1 MEQRLL
7 QGLITYIAPMSISRL
22 LLAATALFAFTGCI
36 TIEENY
42 TFKKDGSG
50 TMTYVVD
57 LTELGDMLKTMGDMG
72 VGKDEKDGE
81 MGAMDLGG
89 GKGALEKIG
98 GITKVKLDT
107 KKKWI
112 QKLSFR
118 FEDVNALNL
127 ALNVL
132 MPDSS
137 GLAQEFFR
145 WDNGTLIRTNNRHAF
160 EMGAGMAGAG
170 GEEENGE
177 EGEGGFDMATM
188 LGSMKYKYSF
198 KFKQAISEVSSA
210 DGVEKVNMG
219 SKAVNLSTDWS
230 VISKDPKALDLR
242 IVLDR

>member
-1 MEQRLL
+1 MSIPRRLL
-7 QGLITYIAPMSISRL
+7 VASALIV
-22 LLAATALFAFTGCI
+22 FTGCI

-57 LTELGDMLKTMGDMG
+57 LTELGEMLKTMGDMG
-72 VGKDEKDGE
+72 VGKDDKDGE

-107 KKKWI
+107 KKKWV

-127 ALNVL
+127 ALNNL

-145 WDNGTLIRTNNRHAF
+145 WDNGTLVRTSNRHAF
-160 EMGAGMAGAG
+160 EIGAGISG
-170 GEEENGE
+170 GG
-177 EGEGGFDMATM
+177 EGEGGEEAEEGFDVGAM

-198 KFKQAISEVSSA
+198 KFKQAISDVASA
-210 DGVEKVNMG
+210 EGVEKVNVG
-219 SKAVNLSTDWS
+219 PKAVKLSTDWS

-242 IVLDR
+242 IVLER